1 MSETFDD
8 LSRSRRLFPVGD
20 RVRGI
25 VSAIPMGPGRAGVLV
40 ELGQPSEG
48 WVDMHHLP
56 IVPSLWPSD
65 KRTKQNK
72 KQQQQPRQKQLFP
85 LDAGRRGPRT
95 RYSRWSG

>member
-48 WVDMHHLP
+48 WVDMLHLP
-56 IVPSLWPSD
+56 IDPSQGPAVGRSGLVED
-65 KRTKQNK
+65 L
-72 KQQQQPRQKQLFP
+72 QLRPGQVRLCP
-85 LDAGRRGPRT
+85 LVAGMRGPRT
-95 RYSRWSG
+95 LYSRCSG